1 MKDPKI
7 YSIEDLINDDFDDE
21 EIDNVS
27 KSLIY
32 SLIIGI
38 FRHIKS
44 KLTDDE
50 IIKLIKTDNWFDNY
64 YWTEYQRNEYKK
76 KLNKIFYN
84 LYRFGPIKCN
94 NSANEFI
101 MKYGLSIKPTRKKYY
116 KTKTKSS
123 E

>member
-1 MKDPKI
+1 MKNMQI
-7 YSIEDLINDDFDDE
+7 YNISDLINKDFDDE

-27 KSLIY
+27 KTLIF

-94 NSANEFI
+94 NSTNEFI
-101 MKYGLSIKPTRKKYY
+101 MKYGLNMKPTQKRYY
-116 KTKTKSS
+116 KKKFKSN

>member
-1 MKDPKI
+1 MKNMQI
-7 YSIEDLINDDFDDE
+7 YNISDLINKDFDDE

-27 KSLIY
+27 KSLIF
-32 SLIIGI
+32 SLIIGM
-38 FRHIKS
+38 FRYIKS
-44 KLTDDE
+44 KLTDDD

-94 NSANEFI
+94 NSTNEFI
-101 MKYGLSIKPTRKKYY
+101 MKYGLNIKPTRKRYY
-116 KTKTKSS
+116 KKNFKSN